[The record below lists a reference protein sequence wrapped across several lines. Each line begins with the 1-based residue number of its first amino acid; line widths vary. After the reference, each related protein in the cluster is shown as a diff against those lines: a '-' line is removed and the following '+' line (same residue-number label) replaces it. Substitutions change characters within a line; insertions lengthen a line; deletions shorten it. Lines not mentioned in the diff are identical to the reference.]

1 MIFPFLPESDIEA
14 KAANLLGRT
23 FGQSLDR
30 SRPVDLEE
38 IVVHLSE
45 TQELVYND
53 EADLRSVHGDA
64 VLGKTQPLKRRI
76 LLSRD
81 LKLDSDPGRGRFT
94 LAHEL
99 GHWELHRPLFV
110 AKAQELSLFGP
121 AEDDEFE
128 FVDRENAIF
137 NEPGHGR
144 VRTEEWQANRFAIAL
159 LIDRDVLRTEFE
171 RRFAAP
177 VIARCAP
184 AWRLRSS
191 TLREHS
197 RRLATASANGVEP
210 LRCVFGLS
218 GEAMAIALET
228 RGYAVEDVPLI

>member
-1 MIFPFLPESDIEA
+1 MIFPFLPESKIEA
-14 KAANLLGRT
+14 KAANLLRRT

-30 SRPVDLEE
+30 SRPIDLEE
-38 IVVHLSE
+38 IVVYLSE
-45 TQELVYND
+45 TQQLVYND
-53 EADLRSVHGDA
+53 EADLRSVQGDA

-76 LLSRD
+76 LLSRV

-99 GHWELHRPLFV
+99 AHWELHSPLLV

-121 AEDDEFE
+121 AEADEFE
-128 FVDRENAIF
+128 FVGLENAIF

-144 VRTEEWQANRFAIAL
+144 VRTEEWQANRFAVAL

-171 RRFAAP
+171 RRFGAP

-184 AWRLRSS
+184 GWRHWSS

-197 RRLATASANGVEP
+197 RRLATASANGIEP

-218 GEAMAIALET
+218 GEAMAIALEA
-228 RGYAVEDVPLI
+228 RGYAVEEIPLI